1 MQGHGFQSVSSRD
14 GGGFPFTRYHHQAG
28 QEEERYLKRTLTGIA
43 AAALVMGAMA
53 PAAFAATGSS
63 TTTNPYTD
71 ISGNFA
77 QKAILDLTAK
87 GYIHGFSDGLFKPE
101 KYATVGQFLAYYMNT
116 VESTTGV
123 KPKGKAQFYT
133 DVPPG
138 SWDYAY
144 VDSAYINGWIN
155 PYWTYIQP
163 GYAFHP
169 NYHVSRGFVSAIF
182 VSSMEKAGVITSSD
196 LKGMS
201 PLAYATSIGLFEGLP
216 ANEQIG
222 KNLGSNKV
230 YLSRADVA
238 MVLENILSFI
248 NGTLLPPGTTV
259 TIVGTGT
266 DQTDLGPNSNEQLN
280 VVLKNA
286 DGQTVSLPNGVTP
299 TWSID
304 NQAGFVSP
312 SGMLV
317 VTTPGTYDVTATVDG
332 VTSAPFAVTVY
343 GALTGF
349 KMAAQDASV
358 AANGCTSDTVT
369 VTAVDANG
377 NTVGNFDGTAT
388 VTYSGTAFAPL
399 AVGTS
404 NGQAS
409 DLASTSTT
417 GTYDLTFTNGVATFN
432 TTAGSVPG
440 ISTTYT
446 TSYTPS
452 GATAAITQNL
462 TVSTV
467 PQVATALKVVPGT
480 VYADANAVSPVTFS
494 VWVVDQDG
502 EPMLTGNY
510 PFSLSVSG
518 PGTLVSAS
526 TGVFSGDALPGTPTP
541 ATVTVDTEQGE
552 TGAITLTATSS
563 GITSASGT
571 VQAVIAG
578 APVKLVP
585 QVASQSS
592 SFAEGSTLD
601 YPMVGADSSNIPSN
615 LSADESFTVTVTDSS
630 GTASNILVNGVA
642 GTNSV
647 MTAAESSAPGTYYL
661 PLTFADNLSGA
672 DAGSYTVTITNSAGQ
687 TWASFPLTETANTA
701 AKFSIAANTTY
712 VPSSNPTATFTV
724 SLTDQYGNTVALSG
738 AQFSLSTETGG
749 TFVGSSSSSPNT
761 LTVTTGANGTATATL
776 DMLPSYSTPG
786 TTYTVSATPVS
797 STVPSG
803 FATAAATAMVTVE
816 PYVAQSVAV
825 NVGPGPYTAGTTVT
839 GTVYVYGPGNIPV
852 TYPQTLSLSTGGSNG
867 LTNIMYTPI
876 TAAGAPVGT
885 PTLFPS
891 SGSVKLPSGT
901 SGFSFTGTAS
911 TLGSTSITAQDTS
924 VATTPSGTAD
934 IYVNAPGP
942 LAGFAFFDASGEIA
956 SSSELTASANTPTE
970 VFLKPVDN
978 YGNPLVTT
986 NVYNVD
992 FGDGADGQFRPS
1004 GEYGA
1009 NVTSEALPSGTL
1021 SVPVWYVNGTSG
1033 SYDLQALAYAPFA
1046 TNSAGDAVG
1055 TVTGSVYAYSTTLFT
1070 SGVNN
1075 FAPTSLMSSGFT
1087 YAASGTM
1094 TRTFTVAPMKNMPG
1108 VYTVTL
1114 YDADSTMAVPSISYN
1129 FAAPSSS

>member
-1 MQGHGFQSVSSRD
+1 
-14 GGGFPFTRYHHQAG
+14 
-28 QEEERYLKRTLTGIA
+28 LKRTLTGIA

-63 TTTNPYTD
+63 STTNPYTD

-123 KPKGKAQFYT
+123 EPKGKAQFYT

-138 SWDYAY
+138 SWSYAY

-216 ANEQIG
+216 TSEQIG
-222 KNLGSNKV
+222 KDMGTNKV

-259 TIVGTGT
+259 SIVGTGT

-299 TWSID
+299 TWSLD

-343 GALTGF
+343 GALTSF

-377 NTVGNFDGTAT
+377 NTVGNFNGTAT
-388 VTYSGTAFAPL
+388 VTYSGTGFAAL

-432 TTAGSVPG
+432 TTVGSVPG

-452 GATAAITQNL
+452 GATTPITQNL
-462 TVSTV
+462 TLSTV

-526 TGVFSGDALPGTPTP
+526 TGVFSGDALPGSPTP

-592 SFAEGSTLD
+592 SFAEGTTLD

-615 LSADESFTVTVTDSS
+615 LSPDESFTVTVTDSS

-647 MTAAESSAPGTYYL
+647 MTAAESSSPGTYYL

-687 TWASFPLTETANTA
+687 TWASFPLTETASTA
-701 AKFSIAANTTY
+701 AMYTISANTQY

-724 SLTDQYGNTVALSG
+724 SLTDQYGNTVDMSG
-738 AQFSLSTETGG
+738 AQFNLSTMTGG
-749 TFVGSSSSSPNT
+749 TFVGSSSTTPNM
-761 LTVTTGANGTATATL
+761 LTVTTGSNGTATATL
-776 DMLPSYSTPG
+776 DMQPSYLATG
-786 TTYTVSATPVS
+786 TAYTVTASPVS
-797 STVPSG
+797 GTVPTTFSTTAQT
-803 FATAAATAMVTVE
+803 ATVTVE
-816 PYVAQSVAV
+816 PYVAQSVV
-825 NVGPGPYTAGTTVT
+825 VSVGSGPYTAGSTVT

-852 TYPQTLSLSTGGSNG
+852 TYSQTLSLSTGGSNG

-876 TAAGAPVGT
+876 TAGGVPVAAQAA
-885 PTLFPS
+885 FPS
-891 SGSVKLPSGT
+891 SGIVTLPSGA

-942 LAGFAFFDASGEIA
+942 LAGFAFFDASGEIM

-978 YGNPLVTT
+978 YGNPLVTN

-1009 NVTSEALPSGTL
+1009 NVTSETLPSGTL

-1046 TNSAGDAVG
+1046 TNPAGAAVG
-1055 TVTGSVYAYSTTLFT
+1055 TVTGNVYAYSTTLFT

-1075 FAPTSLMSSGFT
+1075 FTAANLMSSGFT
-1087 YAASGTM
+1087 YAASGTAAG
-1094 TRTFTVAPMKNMPG
+1094 TFTVMPMSGMPG
-1108 VYTVTL
+1108 VYTFTL
-1114 YDADSTMAVPSISYN
+1114 YDASPTMAVPSISYT
-1129 FAAPSSS
+1129 FAAQSSS